1 MKDCSSSRLIT
12 MLSSI
17 VIRRL
22 LLQSF
27 MKPLLVIKIDPALG
41 WLRKR
46 SQRAI
51 GPAFGYG
58 KLKHANKSL
67 CVAVVCGRACSAHG
81 TLEPFEQERGSRL
94 LRSVLTPLITVP
106 DDARHREFD
115 HLNGRHD
122 QVSAHAIIKRQSKNM
137 PRSFPQRETAT
148 HFGAIRQLHFK
159 GI

>member
-12 MLSSI
+12 MLESM

-27 MKPLLVIKIDPALG
+27 MRPLLVIKIDPALG
-41 WLRKR
+41 LLQKL

-67 CVAVVCGRACSAHG
+67 CVAVVFGRACSAHG
-81 TLEPFEQERGSRL
+81 TLEPFEQELGSRL
-94 LRSVLTPLITVP
+94 LLSVSPPLIT
-106 DDARHREFD
+106 
-115 HLNGRHD
+115 
-122 QVSAHAIIKRQSKNM
+122 
-137 PRSFPQRETAT
+137 
-148 HFGAIRQLHFK
+148 
-159 GI
+159 